1 MDGLEENPEA
11 FERACLAEVER
22 ELSYPGTAP
31 LMREPA
37 GRELRG
43 VRLDGSYPETEI
55 VVTYLNLRKNHVEE
69 VRFPLWQE
77 EIFRAQDG
85 SMLGPDNIA
94 QEIWTWLIEP

>member
-1 MDGLEENPEA
+1 MLGRS
-11 FERACLAEVER
+11 RARA
-22 ELSYPGTAP
+22 ELSWNCPTDAGACWKRAP
-31 LMREPA
+31 W
-37 GRELRG
+37 
-43 VRLDGSYPETEI
+43 GSTRWLVPPETEI
-55 VVTYLNLRKNHVEE
+55 MVTYLDLRKNQVEE